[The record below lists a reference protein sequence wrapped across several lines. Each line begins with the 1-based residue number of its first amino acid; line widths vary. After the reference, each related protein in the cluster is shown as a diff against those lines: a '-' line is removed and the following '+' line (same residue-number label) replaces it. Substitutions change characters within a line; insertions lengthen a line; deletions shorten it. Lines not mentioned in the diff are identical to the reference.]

1 MATGIEVPEGHP
13 PVSPGGGGCL
23 PDGHSPVDGYEYCNE
38 VAEDDDKNDDKP
50 SGNGES
56 PVADKD
62 DDKPTGNGDSI
73 SGGNDSN
80 EGGGRPSEG
89 NDSNEG
95 GGRPSGGNDSNE
107 GGGRP
112 SVEGDPVY
120 VTYHHGRRGN
130 SGQGLYYVGG
140 THRIGLAEY
149 GLEAMK
155 GTEPK
160 KFIPLWMNDKKSIT
174 TSLFDAPR
182 PGGSREGK
190 VTGILQDG
198 AKAHIVFKDENDTF
212 RRQSFDLNNKEGM
225 ASGGEKKAKNSW
237 IYKNEIAH
245 AIDLNGDQIF
255 GNPSKKPND
264 LSEAEYNNTAFENK
278 LSDKKLLR
286 KLQKGGL
293 VIYMRHATTEKDYA
307 DQADPNLDLNDP
319 STQRM
324 LSEQGIQE
332 ATSIGAGFKANDILI
347 GKVFSSE
354 YQRAKDTAEL
364 AFGKYKEKSK
374 LNFLPFEDYTD
385 DQLDIYH
392 DRVAPMLAK
401 KPNNTK
407 KNTVIV
413 GHDDPFE
420 GTTNIYPDPQGTAYV
435 LNPRGENFEILAQLK
450 PNDWAFNADI

>member
-1 MATGIEVPEGHP
+1 MATSIEVPEGHP

-38 VAEDDDKNDDKP
+38 VAEDDDKDDDKP

-62 DDKPTGNGDSI
+62 DDKPTGNGDSP
-73 SGGNDSN
+73 SG
-80 EGGGRPSEG
+80 G

-120 VTYHHGRRGN
+120 VTYHDGRRGN
-130 SGQGLYYVGG
+130 SGHGLYYVGG

-149 GLEAMK
+149 GLEAMS
-155 GTEPK
+155 GMEPK
-160 KFIPLWMNDKKSIT
+160 SFIPLWMNDKKSIT

-212 RRQSFDLNNKEGM
+212 RRQSFDLSDDEGM

-255 GNPSKKPND
+255 GNPSKKPNS

-435 LNPRGENFEILAQLK
+435 LNPRGDNFEILAQLK

>member
-1 MATGIEVPEGHP
+1 MATGNEVPEGHP
-13 PVSPGGGGCL
+13 PISGDGQGCL

-38 VAEDDDKNDDKP
+38 VAEDDDKDDDKP
-50 SGNGES
+50 SGNG
-56 PVADKD
+56 D
-62 DDKPTGNGDSI
+62 D
-73 SGGNDSN
+73 
-80 EGGGRPSEG
+80 
-89 NDSNEG
+89 
-95 GGRPSGGNDSNE
+95 PSG

-120 VTYHHGRRGN
+120 LTYHDGRRGN

-149 GLEAMK
+149 GLEAMS
-155 GTEPK
+155 GMEPK
-160 KFIPLWMNDKKSIT
+160 NFIPLWMNDKKSIT

-182 PGGSREGK
+182 PGGSREGE

-212 RRQSFDLNNKEGM
+212 RRQSFDLSDDEGM

-255 GNPSKKPND
+255 GKPNKKPD
-264 LSEAEYNNTAFENK
+264 SLSEAEFNNTSFENK
-278 LSDKKLLR
+278 VNDKKLLR
-286 KLQKGGL
+286 KLQQGGL

-324 LSEQGIQE
+324 LSEQGIEE
-332 ATSIGAGFKANDILI
+332 ATNIGAGFKANDILI
-347 GKVFSSE
+347 GKVYSSQ
-354 YQRAKDTAEL
+354 YQRAKDTADL
-364 AFGKYKEKSK
+364 AFGKYKEDSK

-385 DQLDIYH
+385 EQLDIYH

-401 KPNNTK
+401 KPKNSK

-420 GTTNIYPDPQGTAYV
+420 GTTNIYPDPQGTSYIIDP
-435 LNPRGENFEILAQLK
+435 NSDNYEILAQLK

>member
-13 PVSPGGGGCL
+13 PISGDGQGCL

-38 VAEDDDKNDDKP
+38 VAEDDDKDDDKP
-50 SGNGES
+50 SGNG
-56 PVADKD
+56 D
-62 DDKPTGNGDSI
+62 D
-73 SGGNDSN
+73 
-80 EGGGRPSEG
+80 
-89 NDSNEG
+89 
-95 GGRPSGGNDSNE
+95 PSG

-120 VTYHHGRRGN
+120 LTYHDGRRGN

-149 GLEAMK
+149 GLEAMS
-155 GTEPK
+155 GMEPK
-160 KFIPLWMNDKKSIT
+160 NFIPLWMNDKKSIT

-182 PGGSREGK
+182 PGGSREGE

-212 RRQSFDLNNKEGM
+212 RRQSFDLSDDEGM

-255 GNPSKKPND
+255 GKPNKKPD
-264 LSEAEYNNTAFENK
+264 SLSEAEYNNTSFENK
-278 LSDKKLLR
+278 VNDKKLLR
-286 KLQKGGL
+286 KLQQGGL

-324 LSEQGIQE
+324 LSEQGIEE
-332 ATSIGAGFKANDILI
+332 ATNIGAGFKANDILI
-347 GKVFSSE
+347 GKVYSSQ
-354 YQRAKDTAEL
+354 YQRAKDTADL
-364 AFGKYKEKSK
+364 AFGKYKENSK

-385 DQLDIYH
+385 EQLDIYH

-401 KPNNTK
+401 KPKNSK

-420 GTTNIYPDPQGTAYV
+420 GTTNIYPDPQGTSYIIDP
-435 LNPRGENFEILAQLK
+435 NGDNYEILAQLK